1 MNTNNPIID
10 IAKIK
15 DDVVIGSN
23 VRIIMPSNLYGC
35 EIGNNSFVGPFTE
48 IQNDVKIGNFTK
60 IQSHTFICSLVVIGN
75 NCFIGH
81 GVKFVNDKFKNGGPA
96 NGDKSKWENT
106 YIGNNVSIGTNATIL
121 PVKICDNAVIGAG
134 SVVTKDINIPGTYV
148 GNPAKLLIPF
158 VDLKKQYT
166 NIKQDIDEAIKNVI
180 SETAFIGGKYVL
192 EFENNFSHI
201 YGIKHCIS
209 VANGTDSLYILMK
222 MLGIGIGDEVITV
235 ANSWISTSET
245 ISQTGAKPVFVDIDN
260 EYYTIDIAQIE
271 NKINSKTKCIIPVHI
286 YGQA

>member
-10 IAKIK
+10 FAKIN

-23 VRIIMPSNLYGC
+23 VKIIMPSNLYGC

-48 IQNDVKIGNFTK
+48 IQNDFKIGNFTK

-106 YIGNNVSIGTNATIL
+106 YSGNNVSIGTNATIL

-148 GNPAKLLIPF
+148 GNPAKLLI
-158 VDLKKQYT
+158 K
-166 NIKQDIDEAIKNVI
+166 
-180 SETAFIGGKYVL
+180 
-192 EFENNFSHI
+192 
-201 YGIKHCIS
+201 
-209 VANGTDSLYILMK
+209 
-222 MLGIGIGDEVITV
+222 
-235 ANSWISTSET
+235 
-245 ISQTGAKPVFVDIDN
+245 
-260 EYYTIDIAQIE
+260 
-271 NKINSKTKCIIPVHI
+271 
-286 YGQA
+286 